1 MQQLLQILVAGG
13 DRRQQYAAQKLAES
27 PQLSVTTIG
36 FSPSDSETLPEFD
49 VLILPIHTTA
59 ESVPSQNGNLSLPE
73 LLSHVKKGGLVC
85 GGVLPEAVCRM
96 CQEQELCFC
105 DYFQREEL
113 CLANAVPTVEGAI
126 QIAISE
132 RETVLCGSSVLVIGY
147 GRIGTIMAE
156 RLQGLKADVTVAA
169 RSCKDAERC
178 AANGLK
184 WMHPSEI
191 AAHAGEFDWFCN
203 TVPVL
208 MLDETALS
216 NMKPDV
222 LVIDLASKPGGTDF
236 DAAKRLHRHV
246 VWALGLPGITAP
258 KTAGAIIA
266 KTIFHILQ
274 ERGLADEGNNW

>member
-13 DRRQQYAAQKLAES
+13 DRRQQYAAQKLAKS

-59 ESVPSQNGNLSLPE
+59 ESVPSKME
-73 LLSHVKKGGLVC
+73 LVAARIAVPCEKGGLRAAAYSPKLFADVSRTRT
-85 GGVLPEAVCRM
+85 V
-96 CQEQELCFC
+96 FC

-191 AAHAGEFDWFCN
+191 AARAGKFDWFCN

-216 NMKPDV
+216 NMKPDA

-246 VWALGLPGITAP
+246 IWALGLPGIT
-258 KTAGAIIA
+258 
-266 KTIFHILQ
+266 
-274 ERGLADEGNNW
+274 

>member
-1 MQQLLQILVAGG
+1 M
-13 DRRQQYAAQKLAES
+13 RRR
-27 PQLSVTTIG
+27 T
-36 FSPSDSETLPEFD
+36 
-49 VLILPIHTTA
+49 
-59 ESVPSQNGNLSLPE
+59 
-73 LLSHVKKGGLVC
+73 
-85 GGVLPEAVCRM
+85 PEAVCRM

-191 AAHAGEFDWFCN
+191 AARAGKFDWFCN

-216 NMKPDV
+216 
-222 LVIDLASKPGGTDF
+222 T
-236 DAAKRLHRHV
+236 
-246 VWALGLPGITAP
+246 
-258 KTAGAIIA
+258 
-266 KTIFHILQ
+266 
-274 ERGLADEGNNW
+274 